1 MANTGRPPKLAGQEE
16 QVVAMY
22 LAGATIVDLQ
32 QHFGCSDTP
41 IIRILDAAGIERRR
55 GRPPG
60 RAPSRRLPAPVIPDP
75 GVNDVRATPGYVPDP
90 DPEDD
95 EEVGRTI
102 HIPSVGPRASR
113 QVTDEVFR
121 RDGYRC
127 RLCGSSTRLTVEFAI
142 PPEKGGNARNPAD
155 LRTVCAPCATK
166 PTEKPGLIKRIFGR

>member
-22 LAGATIVDLQ
+22 LGGATIVDLQ
-32 QHFGCSDTP
+32 EHFGCSDTP

-55 GRPPG
+55 GRPAG
-60 RAPSRRLPAPVIPDP
+60 RGARPRPPKSVIPDP
-75 GVNDVRATPGYVPDP
+75 SVPDIRAPDRYVPDP

-95 EEVGRTI
+95 EERGTI

-142 PPEKGGNARNPAD
+142 PPDKGGNARNPAD

-166 PTEKPGLIKRIFGR
+166 PVERPGLMKRIFGR